1 MSLITFDV
9 KFKNKVDND
18 SVKLLPD
25 SELQQLKLMICGKYK
40 IYDLNNLFIYYK
52 GNLITESDIT
62 KIKEIFKMKKVRIEI
77 SETPIEKKTESF
89 KYFCKCR
96 AGATSICDKCD
107 EFLCDNCY
115 KKKKHI
121 NHTNKIIKL
130 PDYHQYIKST
140 LKEFASELDS
150 KILNDEAYQFF
161 QYWGYDVE
169 NEINN
174 INNAYEYIKN
184 QLEDIKQLQIDYIM
198 ALGEANKY
206 EQLKQQIENVIN
218 QYANIDTEAEI
229 EKIFEEKKMIIQ
241 SSKEI
246 LTWYNELKNHCLNY
260 TKTIKDIQTFNQ
272 ILLKEI
278 KDKFNITKKRYS
290 QLPFV
295 NGYMNGSMLS
305 KSVMFNN
312 NANNLVNINNNMN
325 NNIIDTSNKNN
336 FIDTSTKKENPNNA
350 QNNANKLATPKS
362 NLNNNFNTE
371 SSKKNN
377 KNGSGNFEDDSNEKE
392 NKYKEN
398 SPFNEQS
405 MAANESLN
413 ISHMSQGKKREKILF
428 KLKDDHRIIIFFIT
442 KQSFKEKNFYDRGN
456 FRRDFTTEADVIQLN
471 LYGKLFM
478 LGGKNFNKFYYY
490 DFPSNSIYYINNSLY
505 SHYYGSLV
513 FCPKYNMIYLLGG
526 NNQIKCEACYLN
538 NSNLKKLT
546 WKPLPSLNEE
556 RQEFATIYFDDYI
569 YVFFGFSSKK
579 GINLSSIERINVN
592 TNTQFEVVYVN
603 EQITLSSL
611 GCANFV
617 DDAENNKEG
626 NEGILL
632 LGGFDG
638 QNYVDTSLVFNP
650 REMKI
655 RDCDIVIPNMS
666 KHFQF
671 LFHKE
676 SAFIEFDNGSQLIF
690 DMKNNVHLLTS
701 DSYELFSEAQ

>member
-9 KFKNKVDND
+9 KFKNKVDNE
-18 SVKLLPD
+18 SVRLLPD

-52 GNLITESDIT
+52 GNLITESDMT

-77 SETPIEKKTESF
+77 SETPLETKKSDF
-89 KYFCKCR
+89 KYFCKCK

-107 EFLCDNCY
+107 EFLCDSCF

-130 PDYHQYIKST
+130 SDYHSYIKST
-140 LKEFASELDS
+140 LKEFASELDN
-150 KILNDEAYQFF
+150 KIINDEAYQFF

-174 INNAYEYIKN
+174 INNAYEYLKN

-218 QYANIDTEAEI
+218 QYANIDTEAEF
-229 EKIFEEKKMIIQ
+229 EKIFEEKKIIMQ

-246 LTWYNELKNHCLNY
+246 LTWYNELKNQCLNY

-272 ILLKEI
+272 ILLKEV

-290 QLPFV
+290 QIPFI
-295 NGYMNGSMLS
+295 NNYLMNGSALS
-305 KSVMFNN
+305 KSILFNT
-312 NANNLVNINNNMN
+312 NNLLNMN

-336 FIDTSTKKENPNNA
+336 FIDTSTKKENLNLKEN
-350 QNNANKLATPKS
+350 QDTPKN
-362 NLNNNFNTE
+362 NLINNFN
-371 SSKKNN
+371 SDSKNQ
-377 KNGSGNFEDDSNEKE
+377 KNGVVSFEGGSDEKD
-392 NKYKEN
+392 KERVPN
-398 SPFNEQS
+398 NEQS
-405 MAANESLN
+405 MAVNESLN
-413 ISHMSQGKKREKILF
+413 TSHLSQGGKKREKCLF
-428 KLKDDHRIIIFFIT
+428 KLKDDHRIIIFFIS
-442 KQSFKEKNFYDRGN
+442 KQSFKEKNFYDKGN
-456 FRRDFTTEADVIQLN
+456 FRKDFTTEADVVQLN
-471 LYGKLFM
+471 LLNKLFM

-490 DFPSNSIYYINNSLY
+490 DYSGNSIYYINNSLY
-505 SHYYGSLV
+505 SHYYGSMV
-513 FCPKYNMIYLLGG
+513 YCPKFNMIYLLGG
-526 NNQIKCEACYLN
+526 NSQTKCESCYIN
-538 NSNLKKLT
+538 SSNLKKLT

-556 RQEFATIYFDDYI
+556 RQEFASIYFDDYI
-569 YVFFGFSSKK
+569 YVFFGFSSKR
-579 GINLSSIERINVN
+579 GVNLSSIERINVN
-592 TNTQFEVVYVN
+592 TNSLFEVVYVN

-611 GCANFV
+611 GCAIFI
-617 DDAENNKEG
+617 DDTEISKEG
-626 NEGILL
+626 NDGILL

-650 REMKI
+650 KEMKI

>member
-9 KFKNKVDND
+9 KFKNKVDNE
-18 SVKLLPD
+18 SVRLLPD

-40 IYDLNNLFIYYK
+40 IYDLNSLFIYYK
-52 GNLITESDIT
+52 GNLITENDMT

-77 SETPIEKKTESF
+77 SETPIEKKKESF
-89 KYFCKCR
+89 KYFCKCKQ
-96 AGATSICDKCD
+96 GATSICDKCD
-107 EFLCDNCY
+107 EFLCDNCF

-130 PDYHQYIKST
+130 SDYHTYIKTT

-150 KILNDEAYQFF
+150 NIINDEAYQFF
-161 QYWGYDVE
+161 QYWNYDVE
-169 NEINN
+169 NEVNN

-218 QYANIDTEAEI
+218 QYANIDTEAEF
-229 EKIFEEKKMIIQ
+229 EKIFEEKKLIIQ

-246 LTWYNELKNHCLNY
+246 LTWYNELKNQCLNY

-290 QLPFV
+290 QIPFM
-295 NGYMNGSMLS
+295 NGQFMNGSMLS
-305 KSVMFNN
+305 KSVLFNN
-312 NANNLVNINNNMN
+312 NANNLITMNNNMN
-325 NNIIDTSNKNN
+325 NNMIDTTNKNN
-336 FIDTSTKKENPNNA
+336 FIDTNNKKEI
-350 QNNANKLATPKS
+350 KLTTPKA

-371 SSKKNN
+371 SSKN
-377 KNGSGNFEDDSNEKE
+377 KNVASFEEGSNEKE
-392 NKYKEN
+392 NKEG
-398 SPFNEQS
+398 SPYNEQS
-405 MAANESLN
+405 MAVNESLN
-413 ISHMSQGKKREKILF
+413 TSHLSQGKKKEKVLF
-428 KLKDDHRIIIFFIT
+428 KLKDDHRIIIFYIA
-442 KQSFKEKNFYDRGN
+442 KQSFKEKNFYDKGN
-456 FRRDFTTEADVIQLN
+456 FRRDFTTEADVMQLN
-471 LYGKLFM
+471 LMGKLFM

-490 DFPSNSIYYINNSLY
+490 DFTSNSIFYINNSLY
-505 SHYYGSLV
+505 SHYYGSMV
-513 FCPKYNMIYLLGG
+513 YCPKYNMIYLIGG
-526 NNQIKCEACYLN
+526 NNQIKCETCYLN
-538 NSNLKKLT
+538 NSNVKKLT

-579 GINLSSIERINVN
+579 GVNLSSIERINVN

-617 DDAENNKEG
+617 DDSENNKEDS
-626 NEGILL
+626 EGILL

-650 REMKI
+650 KEMKI

-676 SAFIEFDNGSQLIF
+676 SAFIEFDNGAQLIF
-690 DMKNNVHLLTS
+690 DMKNNVHLLTN